1 MHTVP
6 SSHSSHSS
14 HSGQLAGQSEP
25 VRIDSRRGR
34 HVRLGAWG
42 SVAVLAIGLAGC
54 SGSSSP
60 SESPSLSAS
69 AQWADSVCT
78 SAASVQSSL
87 DALGSDLTYD
97 PAQGDSAVE
106 QMKATLKGQ
115 ADQVQASVN
124 QLSTTIAAAPVD
136 AQGSEQLKTEL
147 SNADK
152 SFDESVQ
159 TAADAVQKAADAQTT
174 KDFVSAAA
182 EALIAVK
189 AADASAES
197 FTTNLTTAAS
207 GANSE
212 LSAAFSSAPSCQK
225 VASPSPSQ

>member
-1 MHTVP
+1 MYTAEANRSVVSRAVSEGGERST
-6 SSHSSHSS
+6 SSRMIRIAA
-14 HSGQLAGQSEP
+14 SGSAL
-25 VRIDSRRGR
+25 
-34 HVRLGAWG
+34 
-42 SVAVLAIGLAGC
+42 VLVLGLAAC

-78 SAASVQSSL
+78 SAASVQTSL

-106 QMKATLKGQ
+106 QMKTTLRSQ
-115 ADQVQASVN
+115 ADQVQASVS

-136 AQGSEQLKTEL
+136 AQGSEQVKTEL
-147 SNADK
+147 TNAEK
-152 SFDESVQ
+152 SFDESVKS
-159 TAADAVQKAADAQTT
+159 AADAVQKAADAQTT

-197 FTTNLTTAAS
+197 FTTTLTTAAS

-212 LSAAFSSAPSCQK
+212 LSAAFAAAPSCQK
-225 VASPSPSQ
+225 AASPSPS